1 MDSWS
6 IVVVFLL
13 SLLPSFE
20 GRYAILASMVLGLD
34 VYSAFLIA
42 SAAII
47 VLALVLGYLIYYVD
61 DVMEWFG
68 RSRIGLLRGI
78 KRFYDKYILGVRRR
92 AKPYVDRYGVPGLIL
107 FVAIPLPAT
116 GVWTGALAGYLLGM
130 ERRKLI
136 PCLIAGGLISNTII
150 LLSILLAHQVV
161 G

>member
-6 IVVVFLL
+6 VVIVFLL

-20 GRYAILASMVLGLD
+20 GRYAILTSIVLGLD

-47 VLALVLGYLIYYVD
+47 VLALVLGYLIYYI
-61 DVMEWFG
+61 DVIVEWFG
-68 RSRIGLLRGI
+68 RSRMNLLRKI
-78 KRFYDKYILGVRRR
+78 KGFYDKYIIGVRKR
-92 AKPYVDRYGVPGLIL
+92 AKPYVNRYGVPGLIL

-130 ERRKLI
+130 ERKKLI

-150 LLSILLAHQVV
+150 LLSILAAHQVI

>member
-6 IVVVFLL
+6 ILLVFLL

-20 GRYAILASMVLGLD
+20 GRYAILASLVLGLD
-34 VYSAFLIA
+34 LFSAFLVA

-47 VLALVLGYLIYYVD
+47 VLSIALGYLIYYID
-61 DVMEWFG
+61 DIMEWFG
-68 RSRIGLLRGI
+68 GSRIGLLRRVKG
-78 KRFYDKYILGVRRR
+78 FYDKYVLGVRRR
-92 AKPYVDRYGVPGLIL
+92 AKPYVDRYGVPGLIV

-116 GVWTGALAGYLLGM
+116 GVWTGALAGYILGM

-136 PCLIAGGLISNTII
+136 PCLVAGGLVSNVII
-150 LLSILLAHQVV
+150 LLTVLAAHRVV

>member
-6 IVVVFLL
+6 IVLVFLL

-20 GRYAILASMVLGLD
+20 GRYAILASLVLGLD
-34 VYSAFLIA
+34 LLSAFLIA

-47 VLALVLGYLIYYVD
+47 ALSIVLGYLIYYID
-61 DVMEWFG
+61 DIMGWFG
-68 RSRIGLLRGI
+68 RSRIGLLRRVKG
-78 KRFYDKYILGVRRR
+78 FYDKYVLGVRRR
-92 AKPYVDRYGVPGLIL
+92 AKPYVDRYGVPGLIV

-116 GVWTGALAGYLLGM
+116 GVWTGALAGYVLGM

-136 PCLIAGGLISNTII
+136 PCLVAGGLVSNVII
-150 LLSILLAHQVV
+150 LLSVLAAHRVA